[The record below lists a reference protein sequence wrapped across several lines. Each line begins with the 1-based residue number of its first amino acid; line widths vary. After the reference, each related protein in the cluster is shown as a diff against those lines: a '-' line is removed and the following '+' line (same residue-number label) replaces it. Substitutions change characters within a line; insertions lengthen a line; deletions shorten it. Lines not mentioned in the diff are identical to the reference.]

1 MRPVKC
7 IYCNTSIDRSVQPFV
22 TINKRYAHE
31 ECARQEDLDRQD
43 RERLNVML
51 YELFGENVNFG
62 MIGQQIKNFR
72 SQYRYTL
79 GGITGTLHYCYKIK
93 NMPITKKTNGIGIVP
108 FFYKEAREYF
118 SSVSRGRENAQGV
131 IENHKKTIHI
141 SSPRAEGI
149 NKMREISMEDL

>member
-7 IYCNTSIDRSVQPFV
+7 VYCSKQIDRTTESFIVV
-22 TINKRYAHE
+22 NKRYAHND
-31 ECARQEDLDRQD
+31 CADQEDKDRQD
-43 RERLNVML
+43 REKLNHLL
-51 YELFGENVNFG
+51 YEIFEENVNFG
-62 MIGQQIKNFR
+62 MIGQQIKTFK
-72 SQYRYTL
+72 SQYRYTIS
-79 GGITGTLHYCYKIK
+79 GITGTLYYCYKIK
-93 NMPITKKTNGIGIVP
+93 NMPVTKKTNGIGIVP